1 MAAFY
6 GYPLIYF
13 SFFSLCAKNILNELF
28 TKRFRGAALNGTETQ
43 IFIKPG
49 LITGDKIKPK
59 LTNWP
64 DAI

>member
-1 MAAFY
+1 MIKF
-6 GYPLIYF
+6 LIYF
-13 SFFSLCAKNILNELF
+13 SFFSLCAICFLSKLF
-28 TKRFRGAALNGTETQ
+28 TKRLRGAALNGAEAQ

-49 LITGDKIKPK
+49 LITGEKIKPK